1 MQNIIE
7 IENVSFSYSDT
18 PVLENLNCNIQK
30 GEIVGIIGSNGAG
43 KTTLIKLMI
52 GQLKPQKGSIKIFN
66 FEMDKICKFHNI
78 GYLSQSQD
86 KSKVNFP
93 ATVLE
98 VVMMNLYKQVGLF
111 KFYKEEHRQKA
122 INALTLVGMQDYQK
136 RLISELSGGQRQ
148 RVMIAKSIVNNP
160 HILIL
165 DEPTTGVDKQSCDL
179 IYELIKKLNQEFNL
193 TVIIISHDTKNL
205 KKYCTN
211 LYELDYGKINRL

>member
-86 KSKVNFP
+86 KNKVNFP

-165 DEPTTGVDKQSCDL
+165 SDRYSKNLSNEIKYISEIIQPVL
-179 IYELIKKLNQEFNL
+179 IIVITFI
-193 TVIIISHDTKNL
+193 VGIIIAGVVLPVLNYDNIL
-205 KKYCTN
+205 
-211 LYELDYGKINRL
+211 

>member
-30 GEIVGIIGSNGAG
+30 GEIIGIIGSNGAG

-86 KSKVNFP
+86 KSKLNFP

-111 KFYKEEHRQKA
+111 RFYKE
-122 INALTLVGMQDYQK
+122 Y
-136 RLISELSGGQRQ
+136 
-148 RVMIAKSIVNNP
+148 
-160 HILIL
+160 
-165 DEPTTGVDKQSCDL
+165 
-179 IYELIKKLNQEFNL
+179 
-193 TVIIISHDTKNL
+193 
-205 KKYCTN
+205 
-211 LYELDYGKINRL
+211 